1 MRING
6 PTPQGGDYSEVFY
19 FDSNDNI
26 VSDPDIA
33 VRGVVRECTQEGIL
47 ISNTW
52 FYLDNKQERGSNDA
66 ENTGSRSNQ

>member
-1 MRING
+1 MRIDG

-26 VSDPDIA
+26 VSDPDRA

-47 ISNTW
+47 ISSTW
-52 FYLDNKQERGSNDA
+52 FYLDNKQERGSSDG
-66 ENTGSRSNQ
+66 EN